1 MKIAQYL
8 LLLSVGVWIAWIDLR
23 THKIPNV
30 LLLIFAGLATS
41 CHILKPSTAGVAI
54 ACAVV
59 FAIFII
65 PISLITSR
73 SLGAGDAKF
82 IILLALLIGR
92 GSQTLSALIIGSLF
106 ALLHMSFESIRQ
118 RELVRSI
125 PFAPSLVIGA
135 LLAL

>member
-41 CHILKPSTAGVAI
+41 CHILKPNTAGVAI

-59 FAIFII
+59 FAIIII